1 MAGAEAASASE
12 RREEAMRTL
21 VSTMLLA
28 GALSAQVPE
37 LPFDSAADFLKL
49 PAQIHLGEPAGVAT
63 NSKGN
68 LFVYMRSGTHTT
80 TGGSRLF
87 THGGARLL
95 EFDRAGKFV
104 REIGQG
110 VYGFLFAQSV
120 RIDPKDNMWVV
131 DRGANMVIKFDSEG
145 RVVMT
150 MGRKPEAVPSIGPA
164 PASGRGGEGGGR

>member
-12 RREEAMRTL
+12 RRGGAMGTL
-21 VSTMLLA
+21 GSTMLLA
-28 GALSAQVPE
+28 GALSAPGPQPP
-37 LPFDSAADFLKL
+37 LDSAADFLKL
-49 PAQIHLGEPAGVAT
+49 PAPLHLRRPARGSPHSTGQPSVD
-63 NSKGN
+63 
-68 LFVYMRSGTHTT
+68 MRSGTHTT

-150 MGRKPEAVPSIGPA
+150 MGR
-164 PASGRGGEGGGR
+164 